1 MVHLGQLMLEKV
13 VVVYIS
19 RAVGHPLRWHEQR
32 AAAELIQYPWKHLLP
47 LAENRRSEMIW
58 TPEGV
63 TLAVL
68 LSLQKTTE
76 DGDQNLNIITSS
88 DGVFQSALSSKV
100 TKKYSHSSYCWLGW
114 FLQDYY
120 IHKYSHSSYCCLNG
134 NEGNINFS
142 EYRHYLMKFR

>member
-1 MVHLGQLMLEKV
+1 MVHLGQLMLKEV

-19 RAVGHPLRWHEQR
+19 RAVGHPLRWHEQQ
-32 AAAELIQYPWKHLLP
+32 ATAELIGHPRKHLLP
-47 LAENRRSEMIW
+47 LAENQRSEIAW
-58 TPEGV
+58 TPEVV

-100 TKKYSHSSYCWLGW
+100 TKKFTATAVPHMSSGNVMLHDLVMYTPKGVP
-114 FLQDYY
+114 
-120 IHKYSHSSYCCLNG
+120 KMASSK
-134 NEGNINFS
+134 FS
-142 EYRHYLMKFR
+142 LAKVV